1 MSKQK
6 KYRQNNI
13 SNQSE
18 TLFRENYKRELK
30 QIKTS
35 PAFQRQLQDILLT
48 EQIKPV
54 YQRKK
59 APLSWGRLS
68 LAAGGAV
75 LVLGLAIA
83 APVLIQYQKLFIGTG
98 AANDNALMPE
108 ALQTTSE
115 GMDTTKS
122 SANESLEAIEEIME
136 EAASDLNHPEPSLHA
151 FSEQPAVNQ
160 PDEAENNTSSDEK
173 TKNIETYAFSEDNE
187 SSAGSENQ
195 TYNLSDGQQTE
206 TEDADTG
213 RNSSPPLMMAAG
225 APSMP
230 DDYLYE
236 EDNPAVLDFS
246 YETDETGV
254 LWTDIEQTLP
264 VSSLWSNDY
273 DTGKIS
279 SRLQALPEALPVYQY
294 AAAPDYE
301 AAAAA
306 EALQWTVTSQWENQ
320 IIAEEGSIIC
330 TPQYP
335 SGTALLVTLA
345 EPIALAENSTSSEN
359 ASTSAQKA
367 AYTVLAEEI
376 FDEYGKLTDIEK
388 PAYGIFSTYS
398 STGIPE
404 WKINIYEDQNASIA
418 AAAVSQMYIYLS
430 VNEAE
435 EIVCDSFSIS
445 KACYYDTVGI
455 YPTITLEEAKSTLL
469 EGNCWTSISVEQLN
483 GKRLQEDDISS
494 VSLSYLRAQDTGCI
508 FPAYQFYVKIRR
520 DETGQSQN
528 INSCGLFIVPAL
540 SEEVLSNFPV
550 NIYQG

>member
-13 SNQSE
+13 SNQPE
-18 TLFRENYKRELK
+18 ALFRENYKRELK

-35 PAFQRQLQDILLT
+35 PAFQKQLQDILLT

-59 APLSWGRLS
+59 APLSWSRLS

-83 APVLIQYQKLFIGTG
+83 APVLIQYQKLFIGAG
-98 AANDNALMPE
+98 AADDNALMPE

-115 GMDTTKS
+115 EMQVTQYDHLEETT
-122 SANESLEAIEEIME
+122 EEE
-136 EAASDLNHPEPSLHA
+136 TSHLNQPEPSLYA

-160 PDEAENNTSSDEK
+160 PDETENNTFSNEK
-173 TKNIETYAFSEDNE
+173 TENIETYALSGDEN
-187 SSAGSENQ
+187 SSFGSENQ
-195 TYNLSDGQQTE
+195 TYNFSDGQQTE
-206 TEDADTG
+206 TEDANTG
-213 RNSSPPLMMAAG
+213 RNASPPLMMAEG
-225 APSMP
+225 KPSMP

-254 LWTDIEQTLP
+254 LWTDIERTLP
-264 VSSLWSNDY
+264 ASSLWSNDY

-345 EPIALAENSTSSEN
+345 EPIALTENST
-359 ASTSAQKA
+359 ASKSDSTTAQKA
-367 AYTVLAEEI
+367 SYTVLAEEV
-376 FDEYGKLTDIEK
+376 FEKYGKLTDIEK

-398 STGIPE
+398 STGLPE
-404 WKINIYEDQNASIA
+404 WKINIYEDQNASLA
-418 AAAVSQMYIYLS
+418 AAAVSQMYLYLS

-445 KACYYDTVGI
+445 KACYYDTVGT
-455 YPTITLEEAKSTLL
+455 YPTITLEEAKSALL
-469 EGNCWTSISVEQLN
+469 EGNCWTSVSVEQLN
-483 GKRLQEDDISS
+483 GERLREDDISS

-508 FPAYQFYVKIRR
+508 FPAYQFYVKIRQ
-520 DETGQSQN
+520 DETGQFQN
-528 INSCGLFIVPAL
+528 ENSFGLFVVPAL

-550 NIYQG
+550 NIYQR